1 MGKAVMGVGG
11 KDRQRRVAVVTGG
24 GQGLGRE
31 VARQLANAG
40 FAVAVI
46 GRTQSKLD
54 ETVGLIGTD
63 ALAVAADLTDPGA
76 TRKAFGAIVARFGGV
91 DVLVNNAANYFPFR
105 VDEASDDEINSVIS
119 ATLVAPIYCIR
130 EAIPLMRA
138 RGGGDILNVS
148 SQSVQVPQPF
158 LTVYSAAKAGLDTL
172 AQGLRYELK
181 GESFRI
187 ITFQVGTI
195 AESSA
200 GALWTP
206 ELIERVTQGFEKAGI
221 SGYYSV
227 PGASVKNL
235 AATMLHAL
243 TAPREICAQVIEMR
257 TTT

>member
-1 MGKAVMGVGG
+1 MNADAG
-11 KDRQRRVAVVTGG
+11 DRKRRVAVVTGG

-31 VARQLANAG
+31 VARQLAEAG

-54 ETVGLIGTD
+54 DTVALIGAH
-63 ALAVAADLTDPGA
+63 ALAVVADLTDSRA
-76 TRKAFGAIVARFGGV
+76 TRNAFAAIAARFGGV

-105 VDEASDDEINSVIS
+105 VDEASDEEIDAVIS
-119 ATLVAPIYCIR
+119 ATLIAPIYCIR
-130 EAIPLMRA
+130 EAIPLMRV

-187 ITFQVGTI
+187 ITFQVGAI
-195 AESSA
+195 AETSA

-206 ELIERVTQGFEKAGI
+206 ELIKRVTEGFEKAGI
-221 SGYYSV
+221 AGYYSA

-235 AATMLHAL
+235 AAAIVNAL